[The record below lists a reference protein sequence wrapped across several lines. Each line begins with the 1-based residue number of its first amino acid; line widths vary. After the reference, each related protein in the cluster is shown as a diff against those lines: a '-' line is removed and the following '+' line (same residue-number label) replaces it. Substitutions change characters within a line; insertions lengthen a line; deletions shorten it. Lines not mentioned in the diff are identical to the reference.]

1 LERFIYFEK
10 AFFLEMRLM
19 RKIIITND
27 DGINASGIIRL
38 ARAAAKFG
46 SVTVIA
52 PDSQRS
58 AMSHKITLLEP
69 IVAKEVSFPVEGVKA
84 YAVSGTPADCIR
96 IGICNILGEKPDV
109 VLSGIN
115 HGFNTGG
122 DTQYSATI
130 GAALE
135 AASQGIRAIAFS
147 EGIDGVTEVSEK
159 YLEDLLGEY
168 IDKELEFNQIWNINF
183 PECTLK
189 DFRGI
194 LSDRKVS
201 RHSFYNDSFIEEKLS
216 DGSVKYTTHGAFN
229 ELLDEGSDF
238 KAIKEGY
245 ISIGKVN
252 NVGW

>member
-1 LERFIYFEK
+1 
-10 AFFLEMRLM
+10 M
-19 RKIIITND
+19 
-27 DGINASGIIRL
+27 
-38 ARAAAKFG
+38 
-46 SVTVIA
+46 
-52 PDSQRS
+52 
-58 AMSHKITLLEP
+58 
-69 IVAKEVSFPVEGVKA
+69 
-84 YAVSGTPADCIR
+84 
-96 IGICNILGEKPDV
+96 
-109 VLSGIN
+109 
-115 HGFNTGG
+115 
-122 DTQYSATI
+122 
-130 GAALE
+130 
-135 AASQGIRAIAFS
+135 
-147 EGIDGVTEVSEK
+147 
-159 YLEDLLGEY
+159 GEY

-238 KAIKEGY
+238 KAIKEGF